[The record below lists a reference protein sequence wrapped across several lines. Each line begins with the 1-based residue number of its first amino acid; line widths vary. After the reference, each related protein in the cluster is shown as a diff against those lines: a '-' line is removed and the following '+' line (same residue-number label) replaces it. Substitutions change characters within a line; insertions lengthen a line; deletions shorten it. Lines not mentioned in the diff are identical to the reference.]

1 MVLDPHRALASL
13 LSSGP
18 HPRLVWSND
27 SGERLELS
35 GRVTANWAVKIAN
48 LLLEE
53 AEAEPGTRVLLDLP
67 VHWRTAVW
75 ALGTWLTGAAVV
87 LPATDTAPG
96 ELPDGGVDVIV
107 TTSPQGWVEKA
118 DLVVAVALPALAL
131 SWPGELP
138 SSVLDGASD
147 VAGYGDAL
155 GIVESSQGSDLAL
168 SVGEVEVRYSG
179 AGGLDGS
186 AEVGAVAG
194 TLLAMLATWAEGEQV
209 VLRG

>member
-13 LSSGP
+13 VSSGP
-18 HPRLVWSND
+18 LPRLLWSND

-53 AEAEPGTRVLLDLP
+53 VEAEPGTRVLLDLP

-75 ALGTWLTGAAVV
+75 SLGTWLTGAAVV
-87 LPATDTAPG
+87 LPAQGASPG
-96 ELPDGGVDVIV
+96 ELPDGGADVIV
-107 TTSPQGWVEKA
+107 TTSPQEWAGKA

-131 SWPGELP
+131 SWSGDLP

-147 VAGYGDAL
+147 VAGYRDAL
-155 GIVESSQGSDLAL
+155 GVVTGTGDEGIAMRVAG
-168 SVGEVEVRYSG
+168 VEVSY
-179 AGGLDGS
+179 GGLLSRGMPS
-186 AEVGAVAG
+186 EVPSL
-194 TLLAMLATWAEGEQV
+194 LLASTISWAAGEQV
-209 VLRG
+209 ALRG

>member
-13 LSSGP
+13 VSSGP

-75 ALGTWLTGAAVV
+75 ALGTWLTGAVVV
-87 LPATDTAPG
+87 LPAPGAALG

-107 TTSPQGWVEKA
+107 TTSPQEWVGKA
-118 DLVVAVALPALAL
+118 DLVVAVALQALAL

-155 GIVESSQGSDLAL
+155 GVVVGAEDSDVAL
-168 SVGEVEVRYSG
+168 RVGEVDVSY
-179 AGGLDGS
+179 GGLLGRGTPSEMPSPLLTSTISWAAGDQ
-186 AEVGAVAG
+186 VA
-194 TLLAMLATWAEGEQV
+194 
-209 VLRG
+209 LRG